1 MEITLR
7 SRGPVIRAEA
17 SASDPYAALDL
28 AAEKLDARLRKQ
40 HDKRF
45 SRRGARRIPAAEV
58 PDHVPGVAT
67 LNGSGASTAQEQEQA
82 VPTKKIGS
90 LEVQGDGPLVVR
102 EKTHVAAPMTLDQA
116 LYEMELVG
124 HDFYLFVDSE
134 TKEPSVV
141 YRRHAYDYGV
151 IHLRTDT
158 MVTENHSP
166 RRAEPSAADPPGDST
181 AGAPGARVRPRGTG
195 VPPPGGR
202 TGTPVTVRHGIMAA
216 AAQQVGRCLGLAMV
230 RTTGHSLQ
238 GRNAMADSFGPMR
251 DEDADDGVVGMGP
264 DADTPRK
271 EPIRV
276 LVVDDHALFR
286 RGLEIVLA
294 AEEDIQ
300 VVGEAGD
307 GAEAVEKAADLLP
320 DIVLMDVRMPK
331 RGGIEACTSI
341 KEVAPSAK
349 IIMLTISDEEADLYD
364 AIKAGATGYLLKEIS
379 TDEVATAI
387 RAVADGQSQISP
399 SMASKLLTEFKSMI
413 QRTDERRLVPAPRL
427 TDREL
432 EVLKL
437 VATGMNNRDIAKE
450 LFISENTVKN
460 HVRNILE
467 KLQLHSRMEAVV
479 YAMREKILE
488 IR

>member
-1 MEITLR
+1 
-7 SRGPVIRAEA
+7 
-17 SASDPYAALDL
+17 
-28 AAEKLDARLRKQ
+28 
-40 HDKRF
+40 
-45 SRRGARRIPAAEV
+45 
-58 PDHVPGVAT
+58 
-67 LNGSGASTAQEQEQA
+67 
-82 VPTKKIGS
+82 
-90 LEVQGDGPLVVR
+90 
-102 EKTHVAAPMTLDQA
+102 
-116 LYEMELVG
+116 
-124 HDFYLFVDSE
+124 
-134 TKEPSVV
+134 
-141 YRRHAYDYGV
+141 
-151 IHLRTDT
+151 
-158 MVTENHSP
+158 
-166 RRAEPSAADPPGDST
+166 
-181 AGAPGARVRPRGTG
+181 
-195 VPPPGGR
+195 
-202 TGTPVTVRHGIMAA
+202 
-216 AAQQVGRCLGLAMV
+216 
-230 RTTGHSLQ
+230 
-238 GRNAMADSFGPMR
+238 MADSFGPVHHHHAGGLSGAHA
-251 DEDADDGVVGMGP
+251 DAEEDTGGS
-264 DADTPRK
+264 RK

-286 RGLEIVLA
+286 RGLEIVLKQ
-294 AEEDIQ
+294 EEDIQ

-307 GAEAVEKAADLLP
+307 GAEAVDKAADLLP

-331 RGGIEACTSI
+331 RGGIEACTAI

-349 IIMLTISDEEADLYD
+349 IIMLTISDEEADLYE